1 MDKLKKVLKEASI
14 TQAEIGKE
22 LEIKS
27 LSTVNL
33 KLNGKA
39 EFTTKEAN
47 DLKNLIN
54 EKLNK
59 NYSLEDLFLP
69 TQEIEK
75 EG

>member
-75 EG
+75 EE

>member
-69 TQEIEK
+69 TQELEK
-75 EG
+75 EE